1 MASNFIVEV
10 NETDFEYE
18 VLTYSKN
25 VPVLVD
31 FWAGWCRPCKIL
43 GPLLEKLAVE
53 AGGAFRLAKLNV
65 DENPNLA
72 LRYHVRSL
80 PTVKAFSEGE
90 VVGEVVGLQP
100 EARMREFIAKLT
112 PPSPTTLALEKADS
126 LLTAHQ
132 WQEAEKMYRSTLQ
145 QNPELSAALLGL
157 AKSLLAQGKTRDALE
172 ILRAF
177 PASRHYARAE
187 LLLPLAEAMLA
198 AQEKRL
204 SSESDLD
211 ATLANSLRL
220 AGRGNLDAAADGL
233 LDILRQD
240 RHYRHD
246 LARQIM
252 LGLLELMG
260 EENEPTRQYR
270 NELAAILF

>member
-1 MASNFIVEV
+1 MVSNFIVVV
-10 NETDFEYE
+10 NEIDFEYE

-31 FWAGWCRPCKIL
+31 FWAAWCRPCKIL
-43 GPLLEKLAVE
+43 GQLLEKLAVE
-53 AGGAFRLAKLNV
+53 GGGAFRLAKLNV
-65 DENPNLA
+65 DDNPNIA
-72 LRYHVRSL
+72 LRFHVRSL
-80 PTVKAFSEGE
+80 PTVKSFSDGE
-90 VVGEVVGLQP
+90 VAGELVGLQP
-100 EARMREFIAKLT
+100 EPRIREFIAKLT
-112 PPSPTTLALEKADS
+112 PPSPITLALDKAAS
-126 LLTAHQ
+126 LLTSHH

-157 AKSLLAQGKTRDALE
+157 AKSLLAQGKTREGLK
-172 ILRAF
+172 ILRKF

-198 AQEKRL
+198 SQENCL
-204 SSESDLD
+204 PSESDLD
-211 ATLANSLRL
+211 ATFANCLRL
-220 AGRGNLDAAADGL
+220 AGRGYLDAAADGC

-240 RHYRHD
+240 RHFRND

-252 LGLLELMG
+252 LGLLEVMG
-260 EENEPTRQYR
+260 EENEQTRQYR